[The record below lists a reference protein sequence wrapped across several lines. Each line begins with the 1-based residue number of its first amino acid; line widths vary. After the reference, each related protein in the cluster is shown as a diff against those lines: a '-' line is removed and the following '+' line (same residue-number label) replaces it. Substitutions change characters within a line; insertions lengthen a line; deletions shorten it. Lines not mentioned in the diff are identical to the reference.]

1 MEDNR
6 GWLQWAQD
14 LMAGVSSSEYK
25 GAHQDI
31 DKLIARADENAILAK
46 LIDVDYGR
54 NTGAVYRY
62 LDPADSSVS
71 LIQGM
76 VDRWHRN
83 PAVDLETAIRNDAM
97 KYKDSP
103 LSQDYVASLLAQIRN
118 K

>member
-1 MEDNR
+1 
-6 GWLQWAQD
+6 
-14 LMAGVSSSEYK
+14 
-25 GAHQDI
+25 
-31 DKLIARADENAILAK
+31 
-46 LIDVDYGR
+46 
-54 NTGAVYRY
+54 
-62 LDPADSSVS
+62 
-71 LIQGM
+71 M

>member
-14 LMAGVSSSEYK
+14 LMAGVSFSEYK

-76 VDRWHRN
+76 VDRYYGNYGICLLYTSPSPR
-83 PAVDLETAIRNDAM
+83 DAT
-97 KYKDSP
+97 
-103 LSQDYVASLLAQIRN
+103 LSRMPSCA
-118 K
+118 